1 MIYAKQAEGPVDLVA
16 FAKKYHEENLE
27 MSADFTEAE
36 VVNCALSAWRY
47 EERGENYYGSRGVVT
62 CTPDIVDDLAIANAD
77 AFALLM
83 VARRYHWENERGLA
97 SQTQWS
103 KSCAGERAGCAKQ
116 GAIWRKTAISMC
128 YTGAGAAPAIPPSTG
143 GPENVA
149 KQQHDH
155 KGCDIVTQYY

>member
-83 VARRYHWENERGLA
+83 VARRYHWENERFSLA
-97 SQTQWS
+97 NAMAE
-103 KSCAGERAGCAKQ
+103 KLR
-116 GAIWRKTAISMC
+116 WRKSRLRKARRDLEENGYIDVLHRGGRGPGDPTV
-128 YTGAGAAPAIPPSTG
+128 YRWPRKRRQAAA
-143 GPENVA
+143 
-149 KQQHDH
+149 
-155 KGCDIVTQYY
+155 